1 MQLKPGADHAGYP
14 GWGPEPKPATGFFM
28 QDYHS
33 HFSAPSFCFS
43 VYCCPDITSYALAKT
58 INQLNDAYVTH
69 DILCCFNSCTTK
81 AASVWE
87 EEWTSLDIQ
96 SNEMISI
103 YHSEKLTDTVMTV
116 SFRQPLPL
124 LDNDILRTFVAI
136 AETGNFSTAAE
147 VVFRTPSAVSM
158 QIKKLEEQLKT
169 TLFLRDARSV
179 TLTAHGETLLTY
191 ARRMIALSN
200 EAVSRFVMPDLSGVV
215 KLGAPD
221 DLGQRGLLPGIL
233 KRFAEAFPAIM
244 VDVTIDSSSQL
255 YKRIDEQRLD
265 LALVNCASHP
275 LRDTGEV
282 LMRERLVW
290 AGAKCGTAHL
300 RDPLPISIW
309 EDGCIWRSEAIN
321 ALDKRNRPY
330 RVAYLSGHTMAQR
343 AAIEADLAIAPLPRS
358 YVQNDMVILGEREG
372 LPPLGSFDIRL
383 IMTDKVSR
391 PIQAVADSIR
401 NAFRD
406 VAQVGEARDIK

>member
-1 MQLKPGADHAGYP
+1 
-14 GWGPEPKPATGFFM
+14 M

-33 HFSAPSFCFS
+33 HFNAPSFLFQRLS
-43 VYCCPDITSYALAKT
+43 LMRHNIYALAKI
-58 INQLNDAYVTH
+58 INQSNDIDGIH
-69 DILCCFNSCTTK
+69 DNLCCFIPMAGAIVSAC
-81 AASVWE
+81 E

-147 VVFRTPSAVSM
+147 AVFRTPSAVSM

-200 EAVSRFVMPDLSGVV
+200 EAVSRFVMPELSGVV

-358 YVQNDMVILGEREG
+358 YVHNDMVILGEKEG

-383 IMTDKVSR
+383 IMNDKVSR

-406 VAQVGEARDIK
+406 VAQVGADRG